1 MDCKECQEI
10 GNKVIDL
17 FMSEGYTVDDAK
29 IVLNNVLESIEYI
42 ISQRNLQ

>member
-17 FMSEGYTVDDAK
+17 FMSEGYTIDEAK
-29 IVLNNVLESIEYI
+29 IVLYNVLDSINEI
-42 ISQRNLQ
+42 VNKRKL